1 VGAPDSEHINLAHVR
16 PPKRPPGEGILFRLG
31 QMRIDLPRDAVPD
44 HCLDYASENENAQ
57 VQKKLHKATRLA
69 IVA

>member
-1 VGAPDSEHINLAHVR
+1 
-16 PPKRPPGEGILFRLG
+16 
-31 QMRIDLPRDAVPD
+31 MRIDLPRDAVPD
-44 HCLDYASENENAQ
+44 DRLDYASEKKNAQ